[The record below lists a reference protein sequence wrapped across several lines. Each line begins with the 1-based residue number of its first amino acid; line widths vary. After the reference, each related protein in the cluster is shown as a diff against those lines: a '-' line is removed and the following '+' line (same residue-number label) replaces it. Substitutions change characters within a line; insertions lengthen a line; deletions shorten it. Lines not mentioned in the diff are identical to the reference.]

1 MARKWTRSLQRL
13 QLEFELYP
21 ISLATNQIYPSEDK
35 QCLNVCLFFCHDLN
49 PHFSGMIDRRRRP
62 YGVLCRLTITMPAAV
77 P

>member
-1 MARKWTRSLQRL
+1 MVNFRL
-13 QLEFELYP
+13 L
-21 ISLATNQIYPSEDK
+21 
-35 QCLNVCLFFCHDLN
+35 FCHDLN